1 MGRSNLPAAVTA
13 IVGRDLELAGL
24 DPFGPTRLLTLVG
37 VGGIGKTRLAVE
49 IATETIGRCE
59 FGPFFVDLAPIGDV
73 EHVPAGLAAALG
85 VDVEPGGDAI
95 AAVSS
100 ALGRHEVVVV
110 IDNCEHLLPGVA
122 ELVGVLL
129 ASAPAV
135 RVVATSREPLGIA
148 GEQVCPVDPLRV
160 PPLDASV
167 EQIESSDA
175 GALFLARLPMN
186 VATGPLSPQSLTPW
200 RRFAA
205 AWRGSP
211 SGWNSPQH
219 EAARFPCRN
228 WLSGLD
234 DQLMNW
240 LRRVMVC
247 HHATAP
253 WPPLWT
259 GATSCSHHPL
269 RRRYGQ

>member
-1 MGRSNLPAAVTA
+1 M
-13 IVGRDLELAGL
+13 

-148 GEQVCPVDPLRV
+148 GEQVCPVDPLGV

-167 EQIESSDA
+167 EQIENSDA

-186 VATGPLSPQSLTPW
+186 VATGPLSPTELDAVATICRSLEGIPLGLEL
-200 RRFAA
+200 AA
-205 AWRGSP
+205 ARSRSISLPELAERLGQSIDELAP
-211 SGWNSPQH
+211 S
-219 EAARFPCRN
+219 
-228 WLSGLD
+228 
-234 DQLMNW
+234 
-240 LRRVMVC
+240 RVMVC

-259 GATSCSHHPL
+259 GATSCSRHPL